1 MSDGHS
7 SDFAHGVVLGFCIV
21 VIVAYIVLTLMGVE
35 INP

>member
-1 MSDGHS
+1 MTPDTPD
-7 SDFAHGVVLGFCIV
+7 DFAHGVVFGFCVV